1 MEHFTLSYTTT
12 PRLQE
17 GHLPR
22 LCGVV
27 ASGNLEVLVE
37 PLDAADLCLI
47 EVNTSAPGFRVI
59 WEALLSDFVE
69 RNQVGGVQISI
80 NDAGA
85 TPAVVGLRLDQ
96 ALDAYRSGL

>member
-1 MEHFTLSYTTT
+1 MEQFTLSYKTS

-17 GHLPR
+17 GHPPQ

-37 PLDAADLCLI
+37 PLDSADLCLI
-47 EVNTSAPGFRVI
+47 EVNTSAPGFRLI
-59 WEALLSDFVE
+59 WEAVLSDFVE
-69 RNQVGGVQISI
+69 RNRVAGVRISI

-96 ALDAYRSGL
+96 ALDAYRSAV

>member
-1 MEHFTLSYTTT
+1 MEHFTLSYTTIN
-12 PRLQE
+12 RLHEHQS
-17 GHLPR
+17 PQI
-22 LCGVV
+22 CGVV

-37 PLDAADLCLI
+37 PLNSSDLCTI
-47 EVNTSAPGFRVI
+47 EVSTSAPGFRVI
-59 WEALLSDFVE
+59 WEAVLGDFVE
-69 RNQVGGVQISI
+69 RNPVGGVQISI